1 MKVTDNDRIL
11 LCKTSRPFN
20 FVPAISNEV
29 SARRTNSGASSIR
42 NATESNEIGQG
53 DIVVYLPFPSSTTM
67 TRVL

>member
-1 MKVTDNDRIL
+1 MKATDNTRTL
-11 LCKTSRPFN
+11 FCNACRPFN

-53 DIVVYLPFPSSTTM
+53 DIVVHVSFPSSTTM
-67 TRVL
+67 TRVI